1 MKILITGGAGYLGSV
16 ITRRLL
22 SNHKVTV
29 LDNLLYKQTSLID
42 VCGNKNFEFIYGDV
56 RNRKLLLEQV
66 SVNDV
71 IIPLAAI
78 VGFPACENEK
88 TLATEI
94 NYNHVK
100 DVVDNISP
108 TQMILYPN
116 TNSGYG
122 SRTDGEVT
130 EKDGL
135 TPVSHYGVTK
145 CDSESYVKSYSNGII
160 FRLATVFGISSRMR
174 LDLLVNEF
182 VYKLLTDRYITLFEH
197 EFVRNFIHIQDV
209 SSVFEFMIDNY
220 DDYKNEIFNVGLS
233 DTNINK
239 QELVERIQKQI
250 PNTSITH
257 SDYFVDP
264 DKRNYVVSNEKIEST
279 GWKPNYSLDYGIRE
293 LIQAYKMIVPQESS
307 RYRNAFPLS
316 YGIDT

>member
-1 MKILITGGAGYLGSV
+1 MKILITGGAGYLGCV
-16 ITRRLL
+16 ITRNLIK
-22 SNHKVTV
+22 NHNIVV
-29 LDNLLYKQTSLID
+29 YDNLMYNQTPLID
-42 VCGNKNFEFIYGDV
+42 LCGNKNFKFIHADV
-56 RNRKLLLEQV
+56 RNEKLLESEVQK
-66 SVNDV
+66 SDV
-71 IIPLAAI
+71 VIPLAAL
-78 VGFPACENEK
+78 VGFPACEKDKELSTSIN
-88 TLATEI
+88 TEHI
-94 NYNHVK
+94 K
-100 DVVDNISP
+100 RIVD
-108 TQMILYPN
+108 ILSDDQRILFPN

-130 EKDGL
+130 ENNEL

-145 CDSESYVKSYSNGII
+145 CDSENYVKSYSNGII
-160 FRLATVFGISSRMR
+160 FRLATVFGVSSRMR

-220 DDYKNEIFNVGLS
+220 NTYKNEIFNVGLS

-239 QELVERIQKQI
+239 QQLVERIQQQI

-264 DKRNYVVSNEKIEST
+264 DKRNYIVSNTKIEST
-279 GWKPNYSLDYGIRE
+279 GWKPKYSLDDGIKE
-293 LIQAYKMIVPQESS
+293 LIGAYQMIVPQESS
-307 RYRNAFPLS
+307 HYRNAFPLS
-316 YGIDT
+316 YGVST